1 MGSLCLSG
9 SGGAQDLKP
18 PHRRNTEPGRPPHNY
33 RPHSWLALSDPAWLP
48 RQTGQHL
55 PLGTSSSKAPL
66 GVAGIHPCR
75 QESVPFDPPPPLMP
89 LPGSPIHYNCPD
101 PTQTP
106 FFCLAGPCLP
116 LAESVSSGQ
125 TCFLDMLYKWM
136 QMPAQSSCVALMT
149 SNTTKAL
156 PGPFS
161 VQGTNL
167 QGQALQR
174 PPGP

>member
-1 MGSLCLSG
+1 MNQG
-9 SGGAQDLKP
+9 K
-18 PHRRNTEPGRPPHNY
+18 
-33 RPHSWLALSDPAWLP
+33 
-48 RQTGQHL
+48 
-55 PLGTSSSKAPL
+55 L
-66 GVAGIHPCR
+66 GVVKQEMARMNIDIVGISELKWTGMGEFNSDDHYIYY
-75 QESVPFDPPPPLMP
+75 SAPPPLMP

-149 SNTTKAL
+149 SNTTEAL